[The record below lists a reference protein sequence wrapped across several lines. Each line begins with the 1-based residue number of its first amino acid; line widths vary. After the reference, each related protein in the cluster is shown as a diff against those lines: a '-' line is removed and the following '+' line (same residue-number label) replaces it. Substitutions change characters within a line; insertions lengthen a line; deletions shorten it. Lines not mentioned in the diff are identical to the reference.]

1 MAIILPIL
9 AVFDAILAG
18 NLHYTACGKR
28 YGHKLSGQSELNIG
42 VPIETASWKSQPDAK
57 LVPNYDYTE
66 YKERMD
72 IGYRYYDLTGY
83 NPASSSWQV
92 IKGEYTADFA
102 ASSQDIRCHAQFTVS
117 VD

>member
-1 MAIILPIL
+1 MSREGVQSLFYASMAIILPIL

-42 VPIETASWKSQPDAK
+42 APIETASWKSQPDAK
-57 LVPNYDYTE
+57 PVPNYDYTE

-72 IGYRYYDLTGY
+72 IGYRYYDLT
-83 NPASSSWQV
+83 
-92 IKGEYTADFA
+92 A
-102 ASSQDIRCHAQFTVS
+102 ASGKFCPKNFLYLSPESFGFDS
-117 VD
+117 